1 MRPTYS
7 DLIKLKPLFQRKTP
21 AEVEA
26 LIDTIDECGYI
37 WDSSRQEYDHPGTG
51 RGLRTKGL
59 DLLTAEEFKRD
70 HLERITAIQ
79 NDPQAYAKY
88 QKGMGLWQS
97 HVGKFLWAIG
107 LTFCF
112 GWIFLSIKLWLWV
125 LGIIIVSFFIFK
137 KFTFWLITES
147 GYRGPG

>member
-7 DLIKLKPLFQRKTP
+7 NLIKLNPLLQRKTP

-26 LIDTIDECGYI
+26 LIDAIEECGYI
-37 WDSSRQEYDHPGTG
+37 WDPSQQEYDHPGIG

-59 DLLTAEEFKRD
+59 DLFTANEFKRN
-70 HLERITAIQ
+70 HLERRTAIQ
-79 NDPQAYAKY
+79 SNPQAYAKY

-97 HVGKFLWAIG
+97 HAGKFMWAIG
-107 LTFCF
+107 LTFLL
-112 GWIFLSIKLWLWV
+112 GWTFLPIKTWLWI
-125 LGIIIVSFFIFK
+125 LGILIISFWIFK

-147 GYRGPG
+147 GYKGPG